1 MINLRKD
8 ISLAQGHMVSGRAGV
23 FSPAYFIST
32 SPGLHWFYFSML
44 SIPEAR
50 MFADSDNSEI

>member
-8 ISLAQGHMVSGRAGV
+8 ISLAQAHVVSGRAGI
-23 FSPAYFIST
+23 FSPAYFISP
-32 SPGLHWFYFSML
+32 SPGPHWLYISML

-50 MFADSDNSEI
+50 MLADNDNSEI